1 MNELKK
7 IASRYNHFLIL
18 ILITLMSFLAIKTYQ
33 DYKKR
38 EIGSFEKLFNN
49 SYLLKSSKAYLD
61 NFSPRFKT
69 IIYSVNQG
77 DSFNKIL
84 NFIDIPNDEK
94 IKINDVISK
103 NKKISNLSENQIIK
117 FKIEFLDPVK
127 VLEIELE
134 IDKSKKL
141 SLVRNKTSDN
151 FDFKETT
158 KILKKI
164 ITYKESKITSSLYSS
179 AINEGISP
187 NIIVNFARIYGFQ
200 IDFQRDIWRNDSF
213 QIMYEN
219 FLNDNDEVVDDG
231 NIIYA
236 NLILQG
242 KEYPLYFFKT
252 KKLSDHFDEN
262 GQSIKKTLM
271 KTPINGARL
280 SSSFGKRK
288 HPILGFTKM
297 HTGTDFAAPTG
308 TPIMASG
315 DGVVTRAGWCGG
327 GGNCVKIKHNN
338 VYSTVYAHMSKFG
351 RGIKK
356 GARVKQGQTIGYVGS
371 TGMSTG
377 PHLHYEVIEN
387 GKKINSQKLKL
398 PSGKILKG
406 EERKMFEIA
415 KIKTN
420 VMKSEL
426 ISKLF

>member
-117 FKIEFLDPVK
+117 FKIDFLDPVK

>member
-117 FKIEFLDPVK
+117 FKIDFLDPVK

-151 FDFKETT
+151 FD
-158 KILKKI
+158 
-164 ITYKESKITSSLYSS
+164 S
-179 AINEGISP
+179 
-187 NIIVNFARIYGFQ
+187 
-200 IDFQRDIWRNDSF
+200 
-213 QIMYEN
+213 
-219 FLNDNDEVVDDG
+219 
-231 NIIYA
+231 
-236 NLILQG
+236 
-242 KEYPLYFFKT
+242 
-252 KKLSDHFDEN
+252 
-262 GQSIKKTLM
+262 
-271 KTPINGARL
+271 
-280 SSSFGKRK
+280 
-288 HPILGFTKM
+288 
-297 HTGTDFAAPTG
+297 
-308 TPIMASG
+308 
-315 DGVVTRAGWCGG
+315 
-327 GGNCVKIKHNN
+327 
-338 VYSTVYAHMSKFG
+338 
-351 RGIKK
+351 
-356 GARVKQGQTIGYVGS
+356 
-371 TGMSTG
+371 
-377 PHLHYEVIEN
+377 
-387 GKKINSQKLKL
+387 
-398 PSGKILKG
+398 
-406 EERKMFEIA
+406 
-415 KIKTN
+415 
-420 VMKSEL
+420 
-426 ISKLF
+426 

>member
-117 FKIEFLDPVK
+117 FKIDFLDPVK

-387 GKKINSQKLKL
+387 GKKINSQKLKI

>member
-117 FKIEFLDPVK
+117 FKIDFLDPVK

-387 GKKINSQKLKL
+387 GKKINSQKLKRR
-398 PSGKILKG
+398 GK
-406 EERKMFEIA
+406 E
-415 KIKTN
+415 N
-420 VMKSEL
+420 V
-426 ISKLF
+426 